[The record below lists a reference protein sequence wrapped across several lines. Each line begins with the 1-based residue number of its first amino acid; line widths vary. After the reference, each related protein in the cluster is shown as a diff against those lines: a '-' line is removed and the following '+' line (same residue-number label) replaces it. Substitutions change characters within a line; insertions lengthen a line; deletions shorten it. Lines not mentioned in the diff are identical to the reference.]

1 MSNYDEEFLDMYNDA
16 FNDQEEEAEEAFQE
30 EETEEAS
37 QEEEAEEALQEEET
51 EEPSLQE
58 FVRMA
63 LRSQEETTPMTVEI
77 DNFDTWDTPLNNCS
91 ALTVSALIIFFFL
104 ALALF
109 PLVILKPFE
118 QILVN

>member
-1 MSNYDEEFLDMYNDA
+1 MDENELDMYNDS
-16 FNDQEEEAEEAFQE
+16 FNDVMEESTVESLE
-30 EETEEAS
+30 EETKEVS
-37 QEEEAEEALQEEET
+37 QEEET

-63 LRSQEETTPMTVEI
+63 LRSQEETTPITVEI

-104 ALALF
+104 ALATIGGVLN
-109 PLVILKPFE
+109 E
-118 QILVN
+118 

>member
-1 MSNYDEEFLDMYNDA
+1 MSNYDEEFLDMYNDS
-16 FNDQEEEAEEAFQE
+16 FTSVSDPDQEEEESSQE
-30 EETEEAS
+30 EEEEAS
-37 QEEEAEEALQEEET
+37 QEEEF

-77 DNFDTWDTPLNNCS
+77 DNFDTWDTPLNSCS

-104 ALALF
+104 ALATIGGVLN
-109 PLVILKPFE
+109 E
-118 QILVN
+118 